1 MEIQQQQFWDV
12 DGDQKDDATRSN
24 VHSYQ
29 IAQSK
34 GFILAFWTEQC
45 REKDLY

>member
-1 MEIQQQQFWDV
+1 MEIQQQQFSDA

-34 GFILAFWTEQC
+34 GFILTFWTEQC
-45 REKDLY
+45 R